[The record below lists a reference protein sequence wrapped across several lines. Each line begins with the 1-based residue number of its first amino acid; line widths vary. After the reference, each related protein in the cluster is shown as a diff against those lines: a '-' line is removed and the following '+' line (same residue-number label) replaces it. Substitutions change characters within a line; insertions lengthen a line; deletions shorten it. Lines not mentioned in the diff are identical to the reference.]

1 MWEINSSEQIIT
13 FLLSICFGVGYSFLY
28 DIFKSVRMVHTG
40 GKISIFFEDIVY
52 SVIITFLT
60 FCLCILRTN
69 GQPRMFV
76 LFGLAVGFVILH
88 SVLSKPICRTLA
100 TVFRFL
106 IKIKTIVFSVLRVT
120 FLKIGIKTAEIF
132 KKFIKTLKK
141 GLKGAKRLLY
151 NLFNKNIKI
160 VE

>member
-69 GQPRMFV
+69 GQPRMF
-76 LFGLAVGFVILH
+76 LFIGLAIGFFIIRHL
-88 SVLSKPICRTLA
+88 LSTPFCFALSW
-100 TVFRFL
+100 FLRFF

-120 FLKIGIKTAEIF
+120 FLKIGRKTIEIF

-141 GLKGAKRLLY
+141 GLKGVKRLLY
-151 NLFNKNIKI
+151 NLFNKNIKT
-160 VE
+160 EE